1 MSEYQCCLCKKKMD
15 GYSAYEY
22 RGFVSCD
29 EHFYEVIKRVDAK
42 RSDLIERESAKT
54 ASLKGLDIHP
64 ESVIGRINREILSG
78 AIEIASKENPIE
90 VECRAGK
97 L

>member
-1 MSEYQCCLCKKKMD
+1 ML
-15 GYSAYEY
+15 A
-22 RGFVSCD
+22 GF
-29 EHFYEVIKRVDAK
+29 IL
-42 RSDLIERESAKT
+42 LIT
-54 ASLKGLDIHP
+54 AHSHALPVTETIYPTKAECETIR
-64 ESVIGRINREILSG
+64 IGRINREILAG